1 MASPIP
7 FGTTVRLQ
15 HDDPNALVAG
25 PAEGPPARAGARL
38 SAVGAGV
45 EAGGVDRSLVVVM
58 GLGSI
63 AGFSTH
69 NAGARSG
76 FNTAYIQQI
85 HAAARRQPAPALA
98 NPGRADAVPRSQ
110 HPGNG
115 WQQTLPPFQRLLH
128 RLRDLQKNCPVRHV
142 D

>member
-25 PAEGPPARAGARL
+25 PVERPPARAGARL
-38 SAVGAGV
+38 SAAVAGV

-63 AGFSTH
+63 AGFSTN

-76 FNTAYIQQI
+76 FNTADIQQI
-85 HAAARRQPAPALA
+85 HAAARRQPARAFA
-98 NPGRADAVPRSQ
+98 KPGSAVAVPRSQ
-110 HPGNG
+110 HPGDG
-115 WQQTLPPFQRLLH
+115 WQQ
-128 RLRDLQKNCPVRHV
+128 
-142 D
+142 